1 MSHKYAMQ
9 GQFSN
14 KSDVYSFGVL
24 ILEIISAK
32 KNSSFYQ
39 SDRAE
44 DLLSHTLRLW
54 KNGTPLELMDP
65 TMGDSYTRNEVIKC
79 IHIGLLRVQ
88 EVPYDKPSMASIV
101 LMLNSYSSTG
111 IRSICNQVCWCCANW
126 IQKSQSAWSIHSI
139 WYWGRRKSI
148 SPLTSDEAY
157 LGPKKFILDE
167 LFAYL
172 RWPKGLELGKDTCS
186 EASHKVDSMVCE

>member
-1 MSHKYAMQ
+1 MSLEYAMQ

-14 KSDVYSFGVL
+14 KSDLYSFGVL

-39 SDRAE
+39 SDHAE
-44 DLLSHTLRLW
+44 DLLSHTWRLW
-54 KNGTPLELMDP
+54 KNGTPMDP
-65 TMGDSYTRNEVIKC
+65 TIGDSYTRNEVIKC
-79 IHIGLLRVQ
+79 IHISLLCVQ
-88 EVPYDKPSMASIV
+88 EVPYDRPSMAFIV
-101 LMLNSYSSTG
+101 LMLNSYSSIR
-111 IRSICNQVCWCCANW
+111 IRSICNQVYWCCANW
-126 IQKSQSAWSIHSI
+126 IQKSQLAWFVHSI

-148 SPLTSDEAY
+148 SPLASDKAF
-157 LGPKKFILDE
+157 LGPNKLILDE

-172 RWPKGLELGKDTCS
+172 RWPKGLELEKDTCS